1 MAAPD
6 VKTLYLIDGHAL
18 AYRTYFALTKS
29 GFRGTSRIIM
39 ASTAPIVVTKK
50 SEGLDFWS
58 ATKGHVG
65 LMLTEELWSL
75 VSAGAGSQV
84 TFTGKRCIIISKQ
97 DESVDSVQSITVSY
111 NGSGDYVVSSTNL
124 DGSAGETAHFHCEHT
139 AGVFGF
145 TSVLLRML
153 EQESPDYLAVSFD
166 VGKTFRD
173 DMFPDYKATRE
184 KMSDDLR
191 AQIERIHE
199 VVSAFNIPVF
209 TQEGYEADDVL
220 GSLSR
225 LAARA
230 GVRVVIV
237 TGDRDLL
244 QLVTEQVSVSLPG
257 RSLADAQLYGPRDVA
272 HKYGVTPSQ
281 FVDYKALVGD
291 KSDNIPGVAGVGEKT
306 AKSLLRKYLTLD
318 NIYAHL
324 DEVMPRFEKK
334 LAADK
339 ENAYLSR
346 KLAAIVT
353 DLQLDFDLEACAVP
367 AEGNFDRAAVEE
379 VFRELE
385 FRTLLKRLSALG
397 DPQAASGGP
406 GDRQLGLFAAPAEK
420 EHAEAAPEPAPTR
433 TVVVDNAVALQELAE
448 KLSAARVIA
457 FDTET
462 TSIDPMSAEL
472 VGLSF
477 AVAAGE
483 GYYVPVGH
491 QPEMAPGGQLRWEQV
506 RAALAGALTDA
517 DIKKVAH
524 NAKYDFIVMQR
535 NGLTVAPLSVDT
547 MVAEWLCDPGSRNKG
562 LKNLAKARLGV
573 EMEEIATLIGTG
585 KKQKSMAVVPVES
598 AAPYAAADA
607 DMTLRLLPLLWAE
620 LEHSATLELLQLE
633 MELIPVLAQME
644 MNGVL
649 LDSQFLAEFSVELEQ
664 QVKSL
669 NDAVMQAVGY
679 EFNLKST
686 QLLSIALFEH
696 MGIDPPRGT
705 RRTASGH
712 YSTAVGVLKDLA
724 AEHTVVGDILQY
736 RKLAKL
742 KSTYVDALPLA
753 VNEETG
759 RVHTSFNQTGTVT
772 GRLSSSE
779 PNLQNIPIRTE
790 VGRRVRR
797 AFVAP
802 SGCKLVAM
810 DYSQIELRIA
820 AHISE
825 DEFLLRA
832 FERDED
838 IHMAT
843 AAAVFNVAPAKVTS
857 DQRRQ
862 AKAVNFGLLY
872 GMGPYRLMD
881 STGITLG
888 EAEEFI
894 ETYFARLPGVK
905 RYLDTTREQ
914 AQRDGYVQTLQ
925 GRRRYFP
932 LLRMAESGDQNA
944 RARAEREAI
953 NAPIQGTAADIIKL
967 AMVDIGRQLSTRL
980 ADARLLLQVH
990 DELLFECPDGEVQA
1004 LVELARPIME
1014 TAFELAVPLKV
1025 DVSVGQNWEQMQAL
1039 SPA

>member
-1 MAAPD
+1 MVAPAA
-6 VKTLYLIDGHAL
+6 KTLYLIDGHAL
-18 AYRTYFALTKS
+18 AYRTYFALTGS
-29 GFRGTSRIIM
+29 GFQGSSR
-39 ASTAPIVVTKK
+39 
-50 SEGLDFWS
+50 
-58 ATKGHVG
+58 
-65 LMLTEELWSL
+65 
-75 VSAGAGSQV
+75 
-84 TFTGKRCIIISKQ
+84 
-97 DESVDSVQSITVSY
+97 
-111 NGSGDYVVSSTNL
+111 SG
-124 DGSAGETAHFHCEHT
+124 EPT

-145 TSVLLRML
+145 TSVLLRLL
-153 EQESPDYLAVSFD
+153 EKESPDYLAVSFD

-173 DMFPDYKATRE
+173 EMFPDYKATRE
-184 KMSDDLR
+184 KMPDDLR
-191 AQIERIHE
+191 AQIERIHD

-225 LAARA
+225 LAACA

-244 QLVTEQVSVSLPG
+244 QLVAEQVSVSLPG

-272 HKYGVTPSQ
+272 HKYGVTPEQ

-306 AKSLLRKYLTLD
+306 AKSLLQKYLTLD

-324 DEVMPRFEKK
+324 DEVKPHFEKK

-353 DLQLDFDLEACAVP
+353 DLQLDFDLEACSVP
-367 AEGNFDRAAVEE
+367 AEGNFDPAAVAEL
-379 VFRELE
+379 FRELE

-397 DPQAASGGP
+397 GEQVGSGGT
-406 GDRQLGLFAAPAEK
+406 GDQQLGLFAAPVEK
-420 EHAEAAPEPAPTR
+420 EHAEAAPEPTPTR
-433 TVVVDNAVALQELAE
+433 TVVVDNAAALQELAE

-462 TSIDPMSAEL
+462 TSIEPMSAEL
-472 VGLSF
+472 VGISF

-491 QPEMAPGGQLRWEQV
+491 HPEVAPGGQLVWEQV

-517 DIKKVAH
+517 AIEKVAH
-524 NAKYDFIVMQR
+524 NAKYDFIVLQR
-535 NGLTVAPLSVDT
+535 NGLTVTPLSTDT
-547 MVAEWLCDPGSRNKG
+547 MVCEWLRDPGSRNKG
-562 LKNLAKARLGV
+562 LKNLAWARLGV

-585 KKQKSMAVVPVES
+585 KKQKSMAAVPVES

-607 DMTLRLLPLLWAE
+607 DMTLRLLPLLRAE
-620 LEHSATLELLQLE
+620 LEHSAALELLQLE
-633 MELIPVLAQME
+633 MELIPILAQME

-649 LDSQFLAEFSVELEQ
+649 LDSDFLSEMGEDLEEQ
-664 QVKSL
+664 IKSL
-669 NDAVMQAVGY
+669 REAVMQAVGY

-712 YSTAVGVLKDLA
+712 FSTAVGVLTDLA
-724 AEHTVVGDILQY
+724 SEHKVIGNILQY
-736 RKLAKL
+736 RELAKL

-753 VNEETG
+753 VNKETG

-772 GRLSSSE
+772 GRLSSSR

-790 VGRRVRR
+790 VGRQVRR
-797 AFVAP
+797 AFIAP

-810 DYSQIELRIA
+810 DYSQIELRIT

-825 DEFLLRA
+825 DEFLMRA
-832 FERDED
+832 FQRDED
-838 IHMAT
+838 IHIAT

-872 GMGPYRLMD
+872 GMGPFRLAS

-894 ETYFARLPGVK
+894 DTYFARLPGVK
-905 RYLDTTREQ
+905 RYLDTTREK

-932 LLRMAESGDQNA
+932 LLRMADSGDQNA

-967 AMVDIGRQLSTRL
+967 AMVELGWHMPNRL
-980 ADARLLLQVH
+980 ADARILLQVH
-990 DELLFECPDGEVQA
+990 DELLFECPDEDVKA
-1004 LVELARPIME
+1004 LVEFARPIME
-1014 TAFELAVPLKV
+1014 NAFELAVPLKV
-1025 DVSVGQNWEQMQAL
+1025 DVQVGQNWEQIKAL
-1039 SPA
+1039 SSG

>member
-1 MAAPD
+1 MPASAAR
-6 VKTLYLIDGHAL
+6 TLYLIDGHAL
-18 AYRTYFALTKS
+18 AYRTYFALTGS
-29 GFRGTSRIIM
+29 GFQGSSR
-39 ASTAPIVVTKK
+39 
-50 SEGLDFWS
+50 
-58 ATKGHVG
+58 
-65 LMLTEELWSL
+65 
-75 VSAGAGSQV
+75 
-84 TFTGKRCIIISKQ
+84 
-97 DESVDSVQSITVSY
+97 
-111 NGSGDYVVSSTNL
+111 SG
-124 DGSAGETAHFHCEHT
+124 EPT

-145 TSVLLRML
+145 TSVLLRLL

-173 DMFPDYKATRE
+173 EMFPDYKATRE
-184 KMSDDLR
+184 KMPDDLR
-191 AQIERIHE
+191 VQIERIHE
-199 VVSAFNIPVF
+199 VVRAFNIPVF
-209 TQEGYEADDVL
+209 TREGYEADDVL

-244 QLVTEQVSVSLPG
+244 QLVNDRVSVSLPG

-272 HKYGVTPSQ
+272 HKYGVSPEQ

-306 AKSLLRKYLTLD
+306 AKTLLQKYLTLD

-324 DEVMPRFEKK
+324 DEVAPRFQNK

-367 AEGNFDRAAVEE
+367 AEGNFDRAAVAEL
-379 VFRELE
+379 FRELE

-397 DPQAASGGP
+397 GERAASGGP
-406 GDRQLGLFAAPAEK
+406 GDRQLGLFAAPPKK
-420 EHAEAAPEPAPTR
+420 ERAEAALEPAPTR
-433 TVVVDNAVALQELAE
+433 TVVVDNAAALQELAE

-462 TSIDPMSAEL
+462 TSTDPMRAEL

-477 AVAAGE
+477 AAVAGE

-491 QPEMAPGGQLRWEQV
+491 QPEMAPGGQLGWEQV
-506 RAALAGALTDA
+506 RRVLSGALCDA
-517 DIKKVAH
+517 AIEKVAH
-524 NAKYDFIVMQR
+524 NAKYDYIVLMR
-535 NGLTVAPLSVDT
+535 NGLTVMPISADT

-562 LKNLAKARLGV
+562 LKNLAWARLGV
-573 EMEEIATLIGTG
+573 EMEGIDTLVGTG
-585 KKQKSMAVVPVES
+585 KKQISMDAVPVES
-598 AAPYAAADA
+598 AAAYAAADA
-607 DMTLRLLPLLWAE
+607 DMTLRLLPLLRAE
-620 LEHSATLELLQLE
+620 LKQSAALELLQLE
-633 MELIPVLAQME
+633 LALMPLLAQME

-649 LDSQFLAEFSVELEQ
+649 LDSDYLAELGVVLEKQ
-664 QVKSL
+664 IESLREAVK
-669 NDAVMQAVGY
+669 QAVGY
-679 EFNLKST
+679 DFNLNST
-686 QLLSIALFEH
+686 QQLSTALFEH
-696 MGIDPPRGT
+696 MGVDPPRGT

-712 YSTAVGVLKDLA
+712 FSTAVGVLAELA
-724 AEHTVVGDILQY
+724 AEHEVVDDILQY
-736 RKLAKL
+736 RELAKL

-753 VNEETG
+753 VNTETG

-772 GRLSSSE
+772 GRLASSD

-790 VGRRVRR
+790 VGRQVRR
-797 AFVAP
+797 AFIAP
-802 SGCKLVAM
+802 EGCRLVAM
-810 DYSQIELRIA
+810 DYSQIELRIT
-820 AHISE
+820 AHISG

-838 IHMAT
+838 IHVAT
-843 AAAVFNVAPAKVTS
+843 AAAVFGVVPDAVS
-857 DQRRQ
+857 SEQRRQ

-872 GMGPYRLMD
+872 GMGPFRLAR

-905 RYLDTTREQ
+905 RYLDATREQ
-914 AQRDGYVQTLQ
+914 AQREGHVHTLL

-932 LLRMAESGDQNA
+932 LLQLAQSGDQNA

-967 AMVDIGRQLSTRL
+967 AMVELGRQLSTRL
-980 ADARLLLQVH
+980 AEARLLLQVH
-990 DELLFECPDGEVQA
+990 DELLFECPDGEVEA

-1014 TAFELAVPLKV
+1014 SAFELAVPLKV
-1025 DVSVGQNWEQMQAL
+1025 DVSVGRNWEQMQAL